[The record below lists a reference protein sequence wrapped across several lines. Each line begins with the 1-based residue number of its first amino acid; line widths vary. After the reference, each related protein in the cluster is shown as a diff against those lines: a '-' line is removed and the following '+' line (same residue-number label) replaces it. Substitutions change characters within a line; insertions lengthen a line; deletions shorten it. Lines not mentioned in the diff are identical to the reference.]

1 MDNDKDIYCN
11 ACGKK
16 LEAIPEAKV
25 CKEHLS
31 INKEWGYFSCKD
43 FMVHSFTIC
52 EECYDQ
58 WTSTFEIPIEKTVQ
72 TEWACMLPEEILD
85 FKTEKPRE

>member
-16 LEAIPEAKV
+16 LQTIPKAKV

-31 INKEWGYFSCKD
+31 IKKEWGYFSCKD

-58 WTSTFEIPIEKTVQ
+58 WTSTFVIPIEKKVQ
-72 TEWACMLPEEILD
+72 TEWACMLPEENLD
-85 FKTEKPRE
+85 FKTKKPRQ